1 MGSFNSKFQEDDNC
15 LRIED
20 LPVEI
25 MCQIFGYFDT
35 NEKMKIAMVNKR
47 WLRIAIMD
55 IKSIA
60 IKWPQERNED
70 FINFIMRFPRLNNL
84 VLATKITN
92 RNRIRPI
99 ESLGFEGTLEFE
111 VSPELIPTKNHFTH
125 ISRYIAM
132 NALLSLKNAGAQMS
146 LFFTSYE

>member
-1 MGSFNSKFQEDDNC
+1 MGSFNSKFQEDDNR

-70 FINFIMRFPRLNNL
+70 FINFIM
-84 VLATKITN
+84 TQGCYKK
-92 RNRIRPI
+92 
-99 ESLGFEGTLEFE
+99 TLEVF
-111 VSPELIPTKNHFTH
+111 SWSITTIPAHV
-125 ISRYIAM
+125 
-132 NALLSLKNAGAQMS
+132 
-146 LFFTSYE
+146 